1 MRGAL
6 LGSLIGAGA
15 DVLGGLGI
23 DQCLEHQGEPLADQV
38 EVPAGTQCIQQL
50 GQGRLAEG
58 HRGELLGVN
67 LGRIT
72 LSFTRWPSPC
82 YSAGQGPASK
92 STTSWDAYLI
102 QQLVGYPA
110 SSAEGV
116 LPLTTTRSLD
126 RLVPER
132 SRLVGRPTTS

>member
-6 LGSLIGAGA
+6 LAPLIGLSA

-23 DQCLEHQGEPLADQV
+23 DQRLQHQSEPFADDVQV
-38 EVPAGTQCIQQL
+38 TASAQCIQQL
-50 GQGRLAEG
+50 RQGRLAEG

-82 YSAGQGPASK
+82 YSAGQGPVLK
-92 STTSWDAYLI
+92 VHHFL
-102 QQLVGYPA
+102 GR
-110 SSAEGV
+110 
-116 LPLTTTRSLD
+116 LPLKT
-126 RLVPER
+126 
-132 SRLVGRPTTS
+132 G